1 MQGVDYMAF
10 ADKLRSLIEEHN
22 ITQKQ
27 LAINLNIAPST
38 LGNYVQGVRE
48 PDFKTLIQLA
58 NYFKVSIDYLLGYNS
73 DTTISNSEAELLQI
87 YRSMDNKEQR
97 IFLEQGKV
105 FLRLKSR

>member
-1 MQGVDYMAF
+1 MTF

-27 LAINLNIAPST
+27 LAMHLSIAPST

-48 PDFKTLIQLA
+48 PDFKTLVELA
-58 NYFKVSIDYLLGYNS
+58 KYFKVSIDYLLDYNPGKS
-73 DTTISNSEAELLQI
+73 TTSQENELLHI
-87 YRSMDNKEQR
+87 YRSMDNKDKT

-105 FLRLKSR
+105 FLRVKLK